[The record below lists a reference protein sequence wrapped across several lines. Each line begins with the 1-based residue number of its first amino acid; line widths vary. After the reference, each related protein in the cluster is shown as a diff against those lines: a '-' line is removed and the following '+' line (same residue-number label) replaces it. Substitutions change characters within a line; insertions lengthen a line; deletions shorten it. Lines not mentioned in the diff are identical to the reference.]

1 MSCIRAVVGRGPGG
15 GGDVS
20 PVADNALVTEPVI
33 RVATTTDLP
42 AIAAIYAHY
51 VEHSV
56 ATFDETAPTLQLWTQ
71 KLADV
76 TAAGWPFLVTESDSG
91 TVAGYAFVKP
101 YHDRPAYRRTVE
113 NSIYLHP
120 DHTGRG
126 LGRPLLRAL
135 LDAVAEAGA
144 REVVAAVAD
153 TGSPASIELHTALGF
168 RQVGTLTGV
177 GRKHRRWIDV
187 SLLQCSLAHRAR

>member
-1 MSCIRAVVGRGPGG
+1 MSSV
-15 GGDVS
+15 
-20 PVADNALVTEPVI
+20 PVI
-33 RVATTTDLP
+33 RSATAADLP
-42 AIAAIYAHY
+42 AVAAIYAHY
-51 VEHSV
+51 VEQSV
-56 ATFDETAPTLQLWTQ
+56 ATFDETAPTSDNWIH

-76 TAAGWPFLVTESDSG
+76 TAAGWPFLVTGLDGG
-91 TVAGYAFVKP
+91 TVVGYAFVKP

-120 DHTGRG
+120 DHTGQG

-135 LDAVAEAGA
+135 LDAAADAGA

-153 TGSPASIELHTALGF
+153 TGSPASIELHTSLGF

-177 GRKHRRWIDV
+177 GCKHGRWIDV
-187 SLLQCSLAHRAR
+187 SLLQCSLAHDSVFQGGDPM

>member
-1 MSCIRAVVGRGPGG
+1 M
-15 GGDVS
+15 
-20 PVADNALVTEPVI
+20 TEPVI
-33 RVATTTDLP
+33 RVATTADLP

-56 ATFDETAPTLQLWTQ
+56 ATFDVTAPTLQGWTQ

-76 TAAGWPFLVTESDSG
+76 TAAGWPFLVIELDG
-91 TVAGYAFVKP
+91 ETVVGYAYVKP
-101 YHDRPAYRRTVE
+101 YHDRPAYRSTVE

-120 DHTGRG
+120 DHTGRR

-135 LDAVAEAGA
+135 LDAAADAGA

-153 TGSPASIELHTALGF
+153 TGSPASIELHTSLGF

-177 GRKHRRWIDV
+177 GYKHDRWIDV
-187 SLLQCSLAHRAR
+187 SLLQCSLAHDYLVRHSLVRDSLVRRAG